1 MLDSKTMTKSPLFPW
16 QERQWQAIERLLDN
30 GRLPHA
36 LLLSGPAEMGK
47 KAFAMALVA
56 RLLCASPGAGRAC
69 GICKSCTLINGD
81 VHPDFYLLEPED
93 MGKSISVASIREVT
107 SFAAKTA
114 LLGAW
119 RAVLVAPAE
128 AMTLSA
134 ANALLK
140 TLEEPGNNTLL
151 VLVHHQQ
158 GDLLATISSRCQ
170 SLLFPVPASVIA
182 LEWLEANCKADNY
195 SALLAAAD
203 GRPLRA
209 ARIAGDGSYSQIKK
223 IESVLTAVA
232 QGLQAPVD
240 AAEQC
245 KEFLPAELVDRILIH
260 HTQTIRNCVQTHGV
274 PTRGHF
280 AFMDQLLIARKRLAS
295 KTNPNPQMLIEELLM
310 SWRQLQP
317 TFSA

>member
-1 MLDSKTMTKSPLFPW
+1 MLDSKSTANSPLLPW
-16 QERQWQAIERLLDN
+16 QATHWQAIQRLLDS
-30 GRLPHA
+30 GKLPHA
-36 LLLSGPAEMGK
+36 LLLSGPAEIGK

-56 RLLCASPGAGRAC
+56 KLLCASPREGWAC
-69 GICKSCTLINGD
+69 GVCKSCILINGD
-81 VHPDFYLLEPED
+81 SHPDFFLLEPEAA
-93 MGKSISVASIREVT
+93 GKAISVASIREVT
-107 SFAAKTA
+107 NFAAKTA
-114 LLGAW
+114 LLGVW

-158 GDLLATISSRCQ
+158 GELLATIRSRCQ
-170 SLLFPVPASVIA
+170 LLLFPVPAAASA
-182 LEWLEANCKADNY
+182 LRWLEANCTADDY

-209 ARIAGDGSYSQIKK
+209 ARIAGDGSFSQIKK
-223 IESVLTAVA
+223 IETILAAVA
-232 QGLQAPVD
+232 DGLQAPLE

-245 KEFLPAELVDRILIH
+245 KAYLPAELVEQILVY
-260 HTQTIRNCVQTHGV
+260 HTRSILDGVQAQRV

-280 AFMDQLLIARKRLAS
+280 IFMDQLLMARKRLAS
-295 KTNPNPQMLIEELLM
+295 KTNPNPQLLIEELLM

-317 TFSA
+317 SFAV